1 MTRSADACA
10 ADNDPL
16 TIARTFIVAAETGD
30 QPTIARC
37 TYPEAPL
44 SPDLIS
50 IVASGGWLLDQAR
63 PVRENS
69 SLRLGATAV
78 GFDFPLPPQP
88 RGTYIDGDGESV
100 SLGAPY
106 QGGLMIAVTLE
117 RDGLRYVTDVLG
129 YGSG

>member
-1 MTRSADACA
+1 MLAQPTTIRSALRRRSLSR
-10 ADNDPL
+10 PRHE
-16 TIARTFIVAAETGD
+16 IKRPF
-30 QPTIARC
+30 ARC

-50 IVASGGWLLDQAR
+50 IVASGGWLLDQAQ

-69 SLRLGATAV
+69 SLRLGRMAV

-100 SLGAPY
+100 SLGPPY
-106 QGGLMIAVTLE
+106 QGGLLIAVTLE
-117 RDGLRYVTDVLG
+117 PGLRYVTDILG

>member
-1 MTRSADACA
+1 MRARQRSAQRF
-10 ADNDPL
+10 
-16 TIARTFIVAAETGD
+16 ARTFVVAAETGD
-30 QPTIARC
+30 QATIARC
-37 TYPEAPL
+37 TYSEAPL
-44 SPDLIS
+44 RPELIS
-50 IVASGGWLLDQAR
+50 IVASGGWLLDQSR

-69 SLRLGATAV
+69 SLRLGPAAV

-100 SLGAPY
+100 SLGAPF

-117 RDGLRYVTDVLG
+117 PDGLRYVTDVLG